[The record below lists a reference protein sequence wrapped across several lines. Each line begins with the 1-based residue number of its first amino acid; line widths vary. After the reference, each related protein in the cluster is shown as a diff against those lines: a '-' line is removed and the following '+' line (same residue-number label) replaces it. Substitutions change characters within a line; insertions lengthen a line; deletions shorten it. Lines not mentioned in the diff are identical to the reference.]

1 MGQSSSIIQSE
12 TIHPKDQYYEK
23 DLSDEKLMEDPK
35 RVMIHE
41 EVRAQDPTH
50 QNGTK
55 HMREGNGNYK
65 TSSITQLSKDEIKA
79 RLDKMELSPYMFRYA
94 AKLEGSFSEKD
105 TFVWYCNQQS
115 SKTSSDLEDSYME
128 IALYILSISPSVRN
142 LRFKLVPSKLSE
154 GKFWWILFDYICH
167 GSESRFEKDPKS
179 IIEPSNYIKNDSSD
193 EDMETLV
200 HRLKLQIKKQQEEI
214 QKLRMTVDKL
224 QANRNDG
231 TTIVNEKSHA
241 GKWIMDKEAIEFL
254 SLEEEIKQQLREGK
268 KKRMNEMNEQM
279 KFILDSDHIK
289 DSRGKWDCCG
299 NIIYCSDCNC

>member
-1 MGQSSSIIQSE
+1 MGQSSSILQSE
-12 TIHPKDQYYEK
+12 TIYPKDQYNEK
-23 DLSDEKLMEDPK
+23 DLSDEKPIKDPK
-35 RVMIHE
+35 LVLTHE

-50 QNGTK
+50 QNGIK
-55 HMREGNGNYK
+55 RFGEENGNHN
-65 TSSITQLSKDEIKA
+65 TSSITQLSKDEIKD
-79 RLDKMELSPYMFRYA
+79 RLDKIELSPYMFRYA

-115 SKTSSDLEDSYME
+115 SKTSSDLEETYME
-128 IALYILSISPSVRN
+128 IALYILSISPSVRS
-142 LRFKLVPSKLSE
+142 LRFKLVPGKLSE
-154 GKFWWILFDYICH
+154 GKFWLILFDYICY

-179 IIEPSNYIKNDSSD
+179 TIESSNYMKNDSLD
-193 EDMETLV
+193 GGMEALV
-200 HRLKLQIKKQQEEI
+200 QRLKLKIKKQEEEI

-224 QANRNDG
+224 QANGNDG
-231 TTIVNEKSHA
+231 MTIGNGKSHA

-268 KKRMNEMNEQM
+268 KKRMYEMNEQM

-299 NIIYCSDCNC
+299 KIIYCSDCNC